1 MAFLA
6 WFPGAD
12 HLKVVGLEGE
22 VDCKTVG
29 FLISSVSL
37 SVFSLVPDLL
47 FDCSRVLEY
56 AITRTVLQSK
66 GEVALR
72 LNCDRS
78 YLHTVHVFYFIFLPW
93 AIDICRSFFRHLPTT
108 IDLVTVF
115 DAILTSRQT
124 TGRPNSRCE
133 KRL

>member
-12 HLKVVGLEGE
+12 HSKVVVLEGE

-78 YLHTVHVFYFIFLPW
+78 YLHTVHVFYFIFCLG
-93 AIDICRSFFRHLPTT
+93 R
-108 IDLVTVF
+108 
-115 DAILTSRQT
+115 LTFA
-124 TGRPNSRCE
+124 
-133 KRL
+133 RLSLGTYPPQ